1 MEQFSL
7 WGSIVNVLAI
17 LFGSGIVLLIKAPIK
32 RLIQKKRDNG
42 DTSDKSA
49 SRLRRRISD
58 VSDAVMKGLALS
70 ILMVGISGV
79 LKGQNILVVILSMVI
94 GTSVGTFIDLDK
106 GVNAFGLWVEKKTNG
121 VFGGSVSEGLV
132 SATLLFSVGA
142 MAVVGSLLLSS
153 AILAATMG
161 VGVTLSAIPVFVFQ
175 GSITLGAVWLAPYLS
190 DAVVNEMTSV
200 GSLLII
206 ALALNL
212 IANTKIKVMNHLPA
226 VFLPILLTP
235 LFN

>member
-142 MAVVGSLLLSS
+142 MAVVGSLQSGLRLDHTTLYTKSLLDLLSS

-206 ALALNL
+206 ALALAGSSFE
-212 IANTKIKVMNHLPA
+212 IG
-226 VFLPILLTP
+226 
-235 LFN
+235 